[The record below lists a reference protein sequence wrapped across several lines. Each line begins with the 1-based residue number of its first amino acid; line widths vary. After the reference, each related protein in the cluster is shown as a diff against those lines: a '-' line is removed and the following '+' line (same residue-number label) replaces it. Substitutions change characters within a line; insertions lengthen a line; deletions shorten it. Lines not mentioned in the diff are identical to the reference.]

1 MRTVMGKLHSSWIRM
16 RDETCPQPARC
27 PRWHPGAG
35 PALGS
40 HITGVPGRQSL
51 PFRKTA
57 LGKAASVRC
66 GS

>member
-1 MRTVMGKLHSSWIRM
+1 MQTVMGKLHSSWIRM
-16 RDETCPQPARC
+16 RDEMCLQPARC
-27 PRWHPGAG
+27 PWWHPGAG

-40 HITGVPGRQSL
+40 HITDLTGRQSL

-57 LGKAASVRC
+57 RGKAASVSC